1 MRLSKSQQGML
12 EKGVVAAAPVEDEH
26 EHDEYQPEPERAN
39 VGTPPSSSAPMVE
52 WALYWAE
59 QGWNVFPL
67 RVGAK
72 EPLFPRA
79 HDKGKQADCKG
90 ECGRDGHGAY
100 DGTTDRDRI
109 RRWWS
114 KYPRA
119 NVGANLGDDRLVFDL
134 DLEHG
139 AVDLPFP
146 ATRSHPTGRGGGNRH
161 LIYRHAP
168 GSMASTIKGR
178 TKQFGDSVDV
188 RIGRG
193 QYVVLPPSIHPDTKK
208 PYLVDWDSP
217 GTHVLADKEVKALFE
232 AAGVPL
238 PAKARAASKGIS
250 LVAPSSGR
258 SRLIDLMEN
267 PPKRGQGKTN
277 DWLAQVAGHLA
288 KKHRR
293 ERDQY
298 EFWLHEAISKVDA
311 TYEDFEKTAESIWDK
326 EQHGHPERDAS
337 EANGFL
343 VGDGNRLMCQSKG
356 SEGPELEPYADFN
369 LTCRGVAVDE
379 NDERSYWV
387 TIHRQRDRDVETTVE
402 AKVFANVPRLS
413 EWIMAYGCSFSQP
426 PNAFPVMGPGTRL
439 QRYLESQD
447 APRIRVTPNFG
458 WHPGVGFVTADG
470 VIDAEGPRSH
480 EDAGVVADSK
490 ITKRNL
496 AAFRYGFET
505 DWDTAQDV
513 LRQVLTFQDETVT
526 SVFGAWWAACLLK
539 PQLLAR
545 TSVFPFFGVEAT
557 SESGKTN
564 GFFDLMVQ
572 LNGNTKGQTRPTM
585 ASMRD
590 MASANSSGIV
600 WADDLDDLEQ
610 YGELLRSAT
619 SGGTSTKM
627 DRDAGSVV
635 EAQIVAPILIT
646 GEALGFSTQKAL
658 RDRAVLLDVPSPVGR
673 MSLRGD
679 YPQWEDVKDLQ
690 ARFPK
695 GKESGGLAVL
705 AGWFV
710 QAAMSLAEQTDRVVR
725 ENKRTGSGRRSD
737 KFAVL
742 TAGSMLLDA
751 FVGHEDPFSGTGSH
765 AVRVARWVAEQAN
778 STELDKD
785 NTVTL
790 EMVPWALRVFGM
802 VEEPEPGEGRFQ
814 GVDTPVLVR
823 GVDQTLDSPTGVQ
836 VLVRVSSLADAW
848 KRDRGRVE
856 ARTESASAIRQ
867 QLTALGAT
875 STTVRVAGAPTR
887 YMRLPEEYARVV
899 LERYRS

>member
-1 MRLSKSQQGML
+1 MRLNRKQQQML
-12 EKGVVAAAPVEDEH
+12 SESSLIEVEDPDDIAEV
-26 EHDEYQPEPERAN
+26 PRI
-39 VGTPPSSSAPMVE
+39 GTPPRSGAPMME
-52 WALYWAE
+52 WALWWAE

-67 RVGAK
+67 RTGAK
-72 EPLFPRA
+72 EPLFPKA
-79 HDKGKQADCKG
+79 HKDGKQADCKG
-90 ECGRDGHGAY
+90 ECGKDGHGAY
-100 DGTTDRDRI
+100 DGTTDPERI

-114 KYPRA
+114 RYPRA
-119 NVGANLGDDRLVFDL
+119 NIGANLGDDRLVFDL

-139 AVDLPFP
+139 EVDLPFP
-146 ATRSHPTGRGGGNRH
+146 PTRSHPTGRGGGNRH
-161 LIYRHAP
+161 LVYRHSP

-178 TKQFGDSVDV
+178 TKQFGSSVDV

-193 QYVVLPPSIHPDTKK
+193 QYVVLPPSVHPDTGK
-208 PYLVDWDSP
+208 PYTVDWDSP
-217 GTHVLADKEVKALFE
+217 GTHVLTDPEVKALFT

-238 PAKARAASKGIS
+238 PAKARAAGKGIS

-267 PPKRGQGKTN
+267 PPERGQGRTN

-298 EFWLHEAISKVDA
+298 DFWLQEAIAKVDA

-326 EQHGHPERDAS
+326 EHTGHPER
-337 EANGFL
+337 EATEENGFL
-343 VGDGNRLMCQSKG
+343 VGDGSRMLCQVKG
-356 SEGPELEPYADFN
+356 GEGPELEMFADFN
-369 LTCRGVAVDE
+369 LTCRGVAVD
-379 NDERSYWV
+379 DSDRRTYWV
-387 TIHRQRDRDVETTVE
+387 TVHRSRDADLETTVD
-402 AKVFANVPRLS
+402 ARVFADSRRLS
-413 EWIMAYGCSFSQP
+413 EWTMSYGVSFSAP
-426 PNAFPVMGPGTRL
+426 TNVMPNMNPGVRFV
-439 QRYLESQD
+439 RYLESQN
-447 APRIRVTPNFG
+447 APRVRVMNHLG
-458 WHPGVGFVTADG
+458 WHDDVGFVTADG
-470 VIDAEGPRSH
+470 VITAEGPVAQ

-490 ITKRNL
+490 ITSRNL
-496 AAFRYGFET
+496 AAFNYGFEG
-505 DWDTAQDV
+505 DWEQAQDV

-539 PQLLAR
+539 PQLLSR

-572 LNGNTKGQTRPTM
+572 LNGNAKGQTRPTV

-590 MASANSSGIV
+590 MTSANSSGIV
-600 WADDLDDLEQ
+600 WADDLDSLDA

-627 DRDAGSVV
+627 DKDAGTIV

-646 GEALGFSTQKAL
+646 GEALGMGSQKAL
-658 RDRAVLLDVPSPVGR
+658 RDRAVLLEVPSPVGR
-673 MSLRGD
+673 MSLLGD

-695 GKESGGLAVL
+695 GKEKGGLAVM

-710 QAAMSLAEQTDRVVR
+710 QAALSLADQVDTVVR
-725 ENKRTGSGRRSD
+725 TNKRMGSGRRSD

-742 TAGSMLLDA
+742 LAGAMALDA
-751 FVGHEDPFSGTGSH
+751 FVGHDDAFSGTGPH
-765 AVRVARWVAEQAN
+765 AVRVARWVTEQSK

-790 EMVPWALRVFGM
+790 SMIPWALRVFG
-802 VEEPEPGEGRFQ
+802 ECDSPEMGEGRFQ
-814 GVDTPVLVR
+814 GVETPVLVT
-823 GVDQTLDSPTGVQ
+823 GQTQTLENPNGFK

-848 KRDRGRVE
+848 KRDHGNRIQE
-856 ARTESASAIRQ
+856 RTESEQAIRQ
-867 QLTALGAT
+867 QLIALGAT
-875 STTVRVAGAPTR
+875 SITFRANGQPTR
-887 YMRLPEEYARVV
+887 YMQLPGDYARAV
-899 LERYRS
+899 LERYRG